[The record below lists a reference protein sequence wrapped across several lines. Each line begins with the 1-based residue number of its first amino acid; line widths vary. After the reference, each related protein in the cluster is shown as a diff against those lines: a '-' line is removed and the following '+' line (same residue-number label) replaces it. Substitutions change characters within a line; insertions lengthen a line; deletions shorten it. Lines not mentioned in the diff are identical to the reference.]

1 MSGNG
6 GDRRTPPPP
15 AAKRRRPGP
24 PLLKEAEAAQAL
36 TQLTAGGGLE
46 TAARQGAL
54 GTQGRMETDSRLAL
68 PAGVGS
74 LETATAQPASLET
87 SGRRRGSPEAAGH
100 GKWEQETTEAGS
112 SPRGA
117 TRRLEAATEQG
128 SLETTAA
135 EKGVLETTIT
145 KMGRLET
152 ATCQEKDILE
162 TSATKV
168 GRLDTASA
176 EEMDLETAA
185 TNTGR
190 RDTASPEAGG
200 VLETA
205 TTNTGRLDAAS
216 HEEKQVLEA
225 TEERRKSRVEEGCSI
240 VAVGEDEDDK
250 GATAAQP
257 APRTEQYL
265 EELEEVQLQLEAV
278 NEQAGRAFR
287 CLKAKFSQVRRPHL
301 ERRNAII
308 QNIPGFWVTAFLN
321 HPQLSAMITDRDED
335 TLSYM
340 SNLQVEELTHSK
352 SGCKIKFYFG
362 GNPYFQNEVIVKE
375 FQAASS
381 GWCPTP
387 PPSAGGG
394 TRTPRPTAPR
404 APRWGAASS
413 PGLPT
418 TASLPGT
425 ISPSGTENGEDCV
438 LIVDDEDE
446 DVQEIMDE
454 EDGQ

>member
-265 EELEEVQLQLEAV
+265 EELEEV
-278 NEQAGRAFR
+278 
-287 CLKAKFSQVRRPHL
+287 
-301 ERRNAII
+301 
-308 QNIPGFWVTAFLN
+308 
-321 HPQLSAMITDRDED
+321 
-335 TLSYM
+335 
-340 SNLQVEELTHSK
+340 EELTHSK

-381 GWCPTP
+381 GRLVSHATP
-387 PPSAGGG
+387 IRWWRDQDPQAHSAK
-394 TRTPRPTAPR
+394 
-404 APRWGAASS
+404 S
-413 PGLPT
+413 PEMGRSFFAWFADHSFPAGDHIAEIIREDLWPNPLQYYLMGE
-418 TASLPGT
+418 SRGPGDD
-425 ISPSGTENGEDCV
+425 SGTENGEDCV